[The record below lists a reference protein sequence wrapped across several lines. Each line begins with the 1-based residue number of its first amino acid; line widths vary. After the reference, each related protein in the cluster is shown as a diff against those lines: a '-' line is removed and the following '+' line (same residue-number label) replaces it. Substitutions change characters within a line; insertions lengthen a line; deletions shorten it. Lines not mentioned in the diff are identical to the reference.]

1 MEHKRIITVLICVL
15 VASCVIVSGY
25 VISINRE
32 SRYLPDK
39 SVEDIVKILADE
51 NISIDPQLISTKTEV
66 GNVYICGS
74 PEEYSSTVAW
84 LIEDCGVRYS
94 FAVPDGDIIIMTNGA
109 RFEFGSEF
117 SFRYSENGEE
127 VSLPTRDKLPQ
138 MSTPLSEKTKNEI
151 SKIAAEFLDRGSES
165 FGGSDHISI
174 ITDVENVWENSGSFY
189 AFCTRKIDDTPVSD
203 NAVMCEIKNGK
214 VVSAYGTWSFLTP
227 GESYPAQLT
236 DSLNILFSVKK
247 ELAGSGKSVAI
258 ESIRR
263 CYSLYTY
270 GEKEELCLIPCW
282 QIVTDNAGE
291 FVYNAIDSTLYTKY

>member
-74 PEEYSSTVAW
+74 PEEYSSTVAG

-151 SKIAAEFLDRGSES
+151 SD
-165 FGGSDHISI
+165 
-174 ITDVENVWENSGSFY
+174 
-189 AFCTRKIDDTPVSD
+189 
-203 NAVMCEIKNGK
+203 AV
-214 VVSAYGTWSFLTP
+214 Y
-227 GESYPAQLT
+227 
-236 DSLNILFSVKK
+236 
-247 ELAGSGKSVAI
+247 
-258 ESIRR
+258 
-263 CYSLYTY
+263 
-270 GEKEELCLIPCW
+270 LCLKN
-282 QIVTDNAGE
+282 TDGVMVFELSHVINFNTWDGIKEGIERA
-291 FVYNAIDSTLYTKY
+291 K